1 MSDNIAVVH
10 GATGT
15 QGTAIVRRLRA
26 AGHQVRAVA
35 RHPRP
40 SGDPGVAP
48 FAADLLDLD
57 ALAAAYTGAA
67 AVIVQL
73 PLDFA
78 ADGVRRADAVLA
90 ALAKSG
96 VPRAVFNTG
105 GGIPPAE
112 PIGVPFVDARVRLA
126 AGLPGA
132 VPLASVV
139 GPASTYL
146 ENLAA
151 DWSRPLV
158 HEHGELRY
166 PLPESLPNAWVAA
179 DDLGTVVADL
189 LAAPAPA
196 AARLVAGPSA
206 LTGPEVAAE
215 IEAATGRRVR
225 WQTVSPQD
233 YARML
238 APHLGETVAAGIAA
252 AYEHP
257 APQPDPALVVPGP
270 TGVRAWAASQD
281 WAAGR

>member
-1 MSDNIAVVH
+1 MA
-10 GATGT
+10 AP
-15 QGTAIVRRLRA
+15 RRA
-26 AGHQVRAVA
+26 
-35 RHPRP
+35 RP
-40 SGDPGVAP
+40 SVDPCVEP

-57 ALAAAYTGAA
+57 ALTAAYTGAA

-78 ADGVRRADAVLA
+78 ADGVRQAATVLA

-96 VPRAVFNTG
+96 VPRAVFSTG

-151 DWSRPLV
+151 DWSRTIV

-166 PLPESLPNAWVAA
+166 PLPPDLPNPWVAA
-179 DDLGTVVADL
+179 GDLGAAVVEL
-189 LAAPAPA
+189 LTAPA

-225 WQTVSPQD
+225 WQTITPPE

-238 APHLGETVAAGIAA
+238 APHLGEVAAAGIAA
-252 AYEHP
+252 VYEHP
-257 APQPDPALVVPGP
+257 APPPDPALVVPGR
-270 TGVRAWAASQD
+270 TTVRAWAAGQD

>member
-1 MSDNIAVVH
+1 MSDHTVVVH

-15 QGTAIVRRLRA
+15 QGAAIVRSLRA
-26 AGHQVRAVA
+26 AGRPVRAVA
-35 RHPRP
+35 RRPRP
-40 SGDPGVAP
+40 SGDPGVEP

-57 ALAAAYTGAA
+57 ALCAAYTGAA
-67 AVIVQL
+67 AVVVQL

-78 ADGVRRADAVLA
+78 ADGVRQAATVLA
-90 ALAKSG
+90 ALAKAG

-146 ENLAA
+146 ENLSA
-151 DWSRPLV
+151 DWSRAIV
-158 HEHGELRY
+158 HEQGELRY
-166 PLPESLPNAWVAA
+166 PLPEHLPNPWLAA
-179 DDLGTVVADL
+179 DDLGAAVAEL
-189 LAAPAPA
+189 LTTPA
-196 AARLVAGPSA
+196 ATRIVAGPSA
-206 LTGPEVAAE
+206 MTGPEVAAG

-225 WQTVSPQD
+225 WQTISPSE

-238 APHLGETVAAGIAA
+238 APHLGEAAAAGIAA

-257 APQPDPALVVPGP
+257 APPPDPALVVAGP
-270 TGVRAWAASQD
+270 TTVRAWAAGQD
-281 WAAGR
+281 WTAGR